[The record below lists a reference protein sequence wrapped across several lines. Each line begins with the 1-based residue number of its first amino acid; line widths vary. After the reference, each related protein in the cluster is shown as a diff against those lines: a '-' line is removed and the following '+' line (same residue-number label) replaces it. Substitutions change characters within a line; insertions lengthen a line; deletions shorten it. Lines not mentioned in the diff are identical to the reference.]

1 MNKSTLIDAVAEAKR
16 FVSAAEAALAAD
28 TVARAQLANIRPTW
42 PDLCSNPRENG
53 AVRRASMDLTRKLA
67 DLRAGR

>member
-1 MNKSTLIDAVAEAKR
+1 MEIATLIAAVAEAKR

-28 TVARAQLANIRPTW
+28 TAARARLVNIRPTW
-42 PDLCSNPRENG
+42 PGLCNNPRENG
-53 AVRRASMDLTRKLA
+53 ALRRASMDLTRKLA

>member
-28 TVARAQLANIRPTW
+28 TAARAACQHQ
-42 PDLCSNPRENG
+42 
-53 AVRRASMDLTRKLA
+53 A
-67 DLRAGR
+67 DVA